1 VSWFRRGHDE
11 PAESAARAASAEP
24 VADAGDSPEELRRTL
39 FGLNRF
45 INQNSGK
52 LPGVA
57 VVNARRLTDTLREVV
72 DTSEVRP
79 LDVYAVVS
87 LKAALHDY
95 LPTTLQ
101 RYLALDPDVLDV
113 PRQSGRTPTGSL
125 LEQLQ
130 SLQTSADA
138 VLVAARNQD
147 VDALLTQG
155 NFLRTKFSGS
165 DLDL

>member
-1 VSWFRRGHDE
+1 MTWFRRGHDE
-11 PAESAARAASAEP
+11 APARTATEP
-24 VADAGDSPEELRRTL
+24 APDPADSPDELRRTL

-52 LPGVA
+52 LPGIA
-57 VVNARRLTDTLREVV
+57 VVNARRLTDTLREVI

-87 LKAALHDY
+87 LKGALHDY

-101 RYLALDPDVLDV
+101 RYLALDSEVLDV
-113 PRQSGRTPTGSL
+113 PRQSGRTPTVSL
-125 LEQLQ
+125 LEQLE

-155 NFLRTKFSGS
+155 NFLRTKFSAS